1 MEELARVGDASA
13 IVTETITSLSRLGL
27 LNSAEVTFTKEVVE
41 ALRAFQQSRGLTA
54 TGKLTR
60 DIYLA
65 LEEARWRLGDR
76 NLSFIPG
83 ALIRGDDI
91 ATLQNRL
98 NEMGFSSG
106 RVDGIYGALTEGAVI
121 EFQKSVGLP
130 ADGVCGPATF
140 TALIRLTGTVRG
152 GLASSLRDT
161 YLIHQRGPAL
171 AGKIIAIDA
180 SFGGNLLGAEAFGLN
195 EAQITYD
202 VAKRLEGRLS
212 ALGVTVFMT
221 RGKDNNPSEI
231 DRINFANKVNCD
243 LLISLHLDNSSS
255 TNAHGIASYYYGNA
269 THEIH
274 SVVGERFA
282 LLAQREICARTDL
295 LNCRTHGKSWEI
307 LRLTKAPSVRI
318 DLGYLSN
325 EGDAQ
330 RLARSSFRQS
340 LAEALVVAVQRL
352 YLAAEEDALTGTL
365 RIEDLKRAGLR
376 K

>member
-1 MEELARVGDASA
+1 VDELAKVGDVGA

-27 LNSAEVTFTKEVVE
+27 LNSSEVAFTKEVVE

-60 DIYLA
+60 DVYLA

-76 NLSFIPG
+76 NLSYIPG

-106 RVDGIYGALTEGAVI
+106 RVDGIYGVLTEGAVI

-140 TALIRLTGTVRG
+140 TALIRLTGTVKG

-180 SFGGNLLGAEAFGLN
+180 SFGGDSLGAQAFGLN

-221 RGKDNNPSEI
+221 RGKDNNPSEL

-243 LLISLHLDNSSS
+243 LLISLHLDSSS
-255 TNAHGIASYYYGNA
+255 SPNAHGVATYYYGNA

-295 LNCRTHGKSWEI
+295 LNCRAHGKSWEI

-330 RLARSSFRQS
+330 RLAR
-340 LAEALVVAVQRL
+340 
-352 YLAAEEDALTGTL
+352 
-365 RIEDLKRAGLR
+365 
-376 K
+376 

>member
-1 MEELARVGDASA
+1 MDELAKVGDVGA

-27 LNSAEVTFTKEVVE
+27 LNSSEVAFTKEVVE

-60 DIYLA
+60 DVYLA

-76 NLSFIPG
+76 NLSYIPG
-83 ALIRGDDI
+83 SLIRGDDI

-106 RVDGIYGALTEGAVI
+106 RVDGIYGVLTEGAVI

-140 TALIRLTGTVRG
+140 TALIRLTGTVKG
-152 GLASSLRDT
+152 GGDS
-161 YLIHQRGPAL
+161 
-171 AGKIIAIDA
+171 
-180 SFGGNLLGAEAFGLN
+180 LGAQAFGLN

-221 RGKDNNPSEI
+221 RGKDNNPSEL

-243 LLISLHLDNSSS
+243 LLISLHLDSSPS
-255 TNAHGIASYYYGNA
+255 TNAHGVATYYYGNA

-365 RIEDLKRAGLR
+365 RVEDLKRAGLR

>member
-1 MEELARVGDASA
+1 VEELAKVGDVGA

-27 LNSAEVTFTKEVVE
+27 LNSPEVAFTKEVVE

-76 NLSFIPG
+76 NLSYIPG

-106 RVDGIYGALTEGAVI
+106 RVDGIYGVLTEGAVI

-140 TALIRLTGTVRG
+140 TALIRLTGTVKG

-171 AGKIIAIDA
+171 AGKVIAIDA
-180 SFGGNLLGAEAFGLN
+180 SFGGDFLGAQAFGLN

-212 ALGVTVFMT
+212 ALGVKVFMT
-221 RGKDNNPSEI
+221 RGKDNNPSEL

-243 LLISLHLDNSSS
+243 LLISLHLDSSSS
-255 TNAHGIASYYYGNA
+255 TNAHGVATYYYGNA
-269 THEIH
+269 
-274 SVVGERFA
+274 A

-365 RIEDLKRAGLR
+365 RVEDLKRAGLR

>member
-76 NLSFIPG
+76 NLSYIPG

-106 RVDGIYGALTEGAVI
+106 RVDGIYGALTEGAVL

-171 AGKIIAIDA
+171 AGKIITIDA

-243 LLISLHLDNSSS
+243 LLISLHLDKSSS
-255 TNAHGIASYYYGNA
+255 ANAHGISSYYYGNA

-330 RLARSSFRQS
+330 RLAR
-340 LAEALVVAVQRL
+340 LLV
-352 YLAAEEDALTGTL
+352 
-365 RIEDLKRAGLR
+365 
-376 K
+376 

>member
-1 MEELARVGDASA
+1 MDELAKVGDVGA

-27 LNSAEVTFTKEVVE
+27 LNSSEGAFTNEVVE

-140 TALIRLTGTVRG
+140 TALIRLTGTVKG

-171 AGKIIAIDA
+171 AGKIIALDA
-180 SFGGNLLGAEAFGLN
+180 SFGGDSLGAQAFGLN
-195 EAQITYD
+195 EAQISYD
-202 VAKRLEGRLS
+202 VAKR
-212 ALGVTVFMT
+212 
-221 RGKDNNPSEI
+221 
-231 DRINFANKVNCD
+231 
-243 LLISLHLDNSSS
+243 
-255 TNAHGIASYYYGNA
+255 
-269 THEIH
+269 
-274 SVVGERFA
+274 
-282 LLAQREICARTDL
+282 
-295 LNCRTHGKSWEI
+295 
-307 LRLTKAPSVRI
+307 
-318 DLGYLSN
+318 
-325 EGDAQ
+325 
-330 RLARSSFRQS
+330 
-340 LAEALVVAVQRL
+340 
-352 YLAAEEDALTGTL
+352 
-365 RIEDLKRAGLR
+365 
-376 K
+376 